1 MWGFMFF
8 LKTNFSKETLLQ
20 NASLA
25 WPMTCNAILM
35 QSVTIID
42 LLLIASLGETQVAAF
57 GIAGAIIAFVIGIQF
72 AIANGTQLVLSRTVG
87 AGNKKHIGL
96 VMASAWVTNLT
107 FSFVALTV
115 LLLLG
120 SPLINYI
127 AHDPLVA
134 AEAKSYVQVSLLL
147 LFFSS
152 ASQVIVVYFNA
163 TRNTRIPLYGFMIE
177 IPCNVICSIILIYGL
192 WGAPELG
199 LAGAAAGSVIAI
211 VIRFTYL
218 AYRFNQEKIKGRVEG
233 FNIVNKVSVIAH
245 IKEVVPIV
253 ANFIVLLTGALL
265 FQMLFAQLPVPAY
278 AAITLV
284 LPWIKIGSMFANT
297 WTQAG
302 TILVSQYIGKNALK
316 EIPPFVNQSL
326 MVARIL
332 SLFIMLLFY
341 TFSELMP
348 LMYPNLSTATL
359 VALATIAPVYIII
372 PLVRTNNMFCG
383 NMIRAMGDS
392 YLIVRINI
400 ITQWVISLP
409 LCALMIYLEAPLY
422 IVFGIMLF
430 DEILKW
436 QPFRKTLHNRLNY
449 YRNIEEVNS

>member
-1 MWGFMFF
+1 MWQFMRF
-8 LKTNFSKETLLQ
+8 LTTKFSKETLLQ
-20 NASLA
+20 NVSLA

-57 GIAGAIIAFVIGIQF
+57 GIAGAIVTFLIGIQF

-87 AGNKKHIGL
+87 AGNKKNIGL

-107 FSFVALTV
+107 FSVFALIT
-115 LLLLG
+115 LILLG
-120 SPLINYI
+120 SPLIDFI
-127 AHDPLVA
+127 THDPLVA
-134 AEAKSYVQVSLLL
+134 AEAKSYVQVALLL
-147 LFFSS
+147 LLFSS
-152 ASQVIVVYFNA
+152 ASQVVVVYFNS

-177 IPCNVICSIILIYGL
+177 IPCNVICSMVLIYGL

-199 LAGAAAGSVIAI
+199 LAGAAWGSVIAI
-211 VIRFTYL
+211 VIRFLYL
-218 AYRFNQEKIKGRVEG
+218 AYRFNQEKKQGKVEG
-233 FNIVNKVSVIAH
+233 FSIVNKASVIEH
-245 IKEVVPIV
+245 LQEVVPIV

-302 TILVSQYIGKNALK
+302 TIIVSQHIGKNELSA
-316 EIPPFVNQSL
+316 IPPFVYQSL
-326 MVARIL
+326 FVARII
-332 SLFIMLLFY
+332 SFFILLIFY
-341 TFSELMP
+341 TFSELAPMI
-348 LMYPNLSTATL
+348 YPNLSEATL
-359 VALATIAPVYIII
+359 FALATIAPVYIIL

-400 ITQWVISLP
+400 ITQWIISLP
-409 LCALMIYLEAPLY
+409 LCALMIYLNAPLY
-422 IVFGIMLF
+422 VVFGVMLF

-436 QPFRKTLHNRLNY
+436 QPFRKTLGNRLKY
-449 YRNIEEVNS
+449 YEKTRKAT

>member
-1 MWGFMFF
+1 MKF
-8 LKTNFSKETLLQ
+8 LNTTLSKETLLQ
-20 NASLA
+20 NVSLA

-35 QSVTIID
+35 QSVTIVD
-42 LLLIASLGETQVAAF
+42 LLLIASLGDAQVAAF
-57 GIAGAIIAFVIGIQF
+57 GIAGAIVTFLIGIQF

-87 AGNKKHIGL
+87 AGDKKQIGL
-96 VMASAWVTNLT
+96 VMASAWVCNLS
-107 FSFVALTV
+107 FSVLALIT

-120 SPLINYI
+120 SPLIDYI
-127 AHDPLVA
+127 AHDPMVA
-134 AEAKSYVQVSLLL
+134 AEGKSYVQVSLLL
-147 LFFSS
+147 LLFSS
-152 ASQVIVVYFNA
+152 ASQVVVVYFNS

-177 IPCNVICSIILIYGL
+177 IPCNIICSIILIYGL
-192 WGAPELG
+192 WGMPALG
-199 LAGAAAGSVIAI
+199 LAGAAWGSVIAI

-218 AYRFNQEKIKGRVEG
+218 AYRFHQEKQRGRVEG
-233 FNIVNKVSVIAH
+233 FSIVNKASVIAH
-245 IKEVVPIV
+245 LQEVVPIV

-297 WTQAG
+297 WTQAS
-302 TILVSQYIGKNALK
+302 TIIVSQQIGKKAWLT
-316 EIPPFVNQSL
+316 IPPFVHQ
-326 MVARIL
+326 
-332 SLFIMLLFY
+332 SLFIARIISLFILLIFY
-341 TFSELMP
+341 TFSQIAPVL
-348 LMYPNLSTATL
+348 YPNLSEATL
-359 VALATIAPVYIII
+359 IALATIAPVYIVL

-400 ITQWVISLP
+400 ITQWIISLP
-409 LCALMIYLEAPLY
+409 LCALMIYLDAPLY

-436 QPFRKTLHNRLNY
+436 QPFRKTLGNRLNY
-449 YRNIEEVNS
+449 YKKTQEIALY